1 FWIAAGAVGVPVP
14 LAGAAL
20 AFGLAGL
27 AGGLLLMPAGVGAV
41 EGSLVAT
48 VAALGGDPAGALAA
62 AVLARCLT
70 LWVWVPPGLW
80 LAFRA
85 SWPML
90 RAAARRGVGQVVQAD
105 AFALPLAPGACDAV
119 VSLRLLFHFADP
131 APLLRELRRITRPGG
146 RLVCDTS
153 TWSPRSALPL

>member
-1 FWIAAGAVGVPVP
+1 MARCCDTLLFWIAAGAVGVPVP

-85 SWPML
+85 AS
-90 RAAARRGVGQVVQAD
+90 RAPRPV
-105 AFALPLAPGACDAV
+105 
-119 VSLRLLFHFADP
+119 
-131 APLLRELRRITRPGG
+131 LREPAG
-146 RLVCDTS
+146 
-153 TWSPRSALPL
+153 P